1 MACSEHLEPL
11 EAALEDPELLD
22 MLTPVTAITFGVIPI
37 EKRDDKLVVACGE
50 TWLPACRPFVEAAVG
65 MPIETVQFRD
75 GVIRHYALK
84 AYLSDYAVNH
94 NTFADPD
101 FLDRFENAPLLM
113 LDKVE
118 QVGQVGSELPPDK
131 LVLLDV
137 TYASELQN
145 LDARPLRGEFL
156 CGRADLPFRIEGD
169 QAVVYGADLD
179 DDVFLILRSNC
190 FCDAAENSGDDS
202 YHAIHCVHLNY
213 LPYMIHP
220 SEIQITQ
227 VGVDGSVTFY
237 VYDRLETLR
246 PGQTANWPIRYYF
259 LSLGNRHSRY
269 LTLQVHTLAL
279 VDREQ
284 VALTTKPIEWTDED
298 LRRWFRLDE
307 RGRL

>member
-1 MACSEHLEPL
+1 MTCSEHLEPL

-37 EKRDDKLVVACGE
+37 EERDGKLVVACGE
-50 TWLPACRPFVEAAVG
+50 TWLPACRPFVEAAVD

-84 AYLSDYAVNH
+84 AYLKDYAVNH

-113 LDKVE
+113 LDKIE

-145 LDARPLRGEFL
+145 LDARPVPGEFL

-169 QAVVYGADLD
+169 QAIVYGTDLD
-179 DDVFLILRSNC
+179 DDVFLILRSDW
-190 FCDAAENSGDDS
+190 FCDAAQNTGDDS
-202 YHAIHCVHLNY
+202 YHAIQCVHLNY

-220 SEIQITQ
+220 SEIQITK
-227 VGVDGSVTFY
+227 VWDDGSVTFY
-237 VYDRLETLR
+237 LYDRLETLP
-246 PGQTANWPIRYYF
+246 PGETAQWPISYYF
-259 LSLGNRHSRY
+259 LSLGNRHSRR
-269 LTLQVHTLAL
+269 LTLNVHALA
-279 VDREQ
+279 VIDRADVVFSER
-284 VALTTKPIEWTDED
+284 PIEWTEKDVD
-298 LRRWFRLDE
+298 RWFRLAE
-307 RGRL
+307 PGRM